1 MKNIHFRS
9 RKSVFTFA
17 TVHENLDELQ
27 GDIRGLFEKHLNPS
41 EDIRT
46 IISAPSQLIQQAERR
61 IKLFMPWKTT
71 PSWVLV
77 MTDQRM
83 LIAVIPSLN
92 SEPVLKAFSFDHIMT
107 MELGRVLLFAW
118 LEWSWVENGGVD
130 RLRVYFNAVDDKRY
144 HDLVKSACRHRI
156 EKIGYKSF
164 KGQRNLKLLKDLPYK
179 FNNIITIELL
189 LTDEAI
195 QELVYRPAIYDRIL
209 GLFRNL
215 RSPATALLRTNYHLL
230 FMREDVDDA
239 GSKYGVV
246 FGYMPLDVIQKSE
259 LLQENDLLKITVH
272 LHKDG
277 AQEQVQM
284 EFLPDQEQD
293 VRQVL
298 SPWIKA

>member
-17 TVHENLDELQ
+17 TVHENLDELE
-27 GDIRGLFEKHLNPS
+27 GTAKGLFEKNLKPS
-41 EDIRT
+41 EEIRT
-46 IISAPSQLIQQAERR
+46 IISAPSQLIQQAETR

-71 PSWVLV
+71 PSWMLV

-83 LIAVIPSLN
+83 LVAVFPFSQ
-92 SEPVLKAFSFDHIMT
+92 SEPELKAFSFDHILR

-118 LEWSWVENGGVD
+118 LEWRWVKNGSVD
-130 RLRVYFNAVDDKRY
+130 RLRVYFNGVDDKKY
-144 HDLVKSACRHRI
+144 HDLVKTACRDRI
-156 EKIGYKSF
+156 EKRGHKPV
-164 KGQRNLKLLKDLPYK
+164 KDQRNLQLLKDLPYK
-179 FNNIITIELL
+179 FNNIITLELL
-189 LTDEAI
+189 LKDEAI
-195 QELVYRPAIYDRIL
+195 QELVFRPAIYDRIL
-209 GLFRNL
+209 GVFRNQ
-215 RSPATALLRTNYHLL
+215 RSPAITLLRTNYHLL
-230 FMREDVDDA
+230 FMREDEGDA

-272 LHKDG
+272 LHNKG

-284 EFLPDQEQD
+284 ELLPDQEQD
-293 VRQVL
+293 VRRVL